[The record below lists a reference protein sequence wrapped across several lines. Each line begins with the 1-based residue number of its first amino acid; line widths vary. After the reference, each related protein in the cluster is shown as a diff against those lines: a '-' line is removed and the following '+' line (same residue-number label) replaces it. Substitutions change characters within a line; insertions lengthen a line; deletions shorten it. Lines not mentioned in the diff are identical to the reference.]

1 MEKLG
6 HTESDRIG
14 FRYFPDTIHYR
25 ESDLQIWLPE
35 LQSLGAHW
43 LVLETP
49 SDRAIPETFLRG
61 LIKAGIQP
69 VLQMRLPLNGEVPDL
84 TTLFQVYASW
94 GVEYL
99 SPFDQPNTLE
109 AWGNGGWVQ
118 QKLVSRF
125 LDAFIPL
132 AEKIHQAGMQPV
144 FPALEPGGN
153 FWDTVFLRS
162 ALQGIR
168 DRGHTRLLNDLVLGA
183 YAWPGSLPLDWG
195 AGGPAAWPD
204 VHPYDTPEGQQD
216 HLGFRIFDWYGQ
228 IAEKVTGRIPR
239 ILVMGTGVHV
249 DKHIDEVEQARL
261 NAEIAAQLDDEEAIP
276 ANVIAACFAS
286 ISIGEDDPLIGQA
299 WYSPDGDQKEVV
311 AAFKSLFAPKA
322 PAVLQEEAPEER
334 LAEEPA
340 ENAAEPVNLQ
350 KPITHYL
357 LLPHP
362 RWGNPDW
369 FLKVTRSF
377 IKKYAPTCGYSIKEA
392 FFAKRVTIVG
402 GIQVFPENL
411 KAELEKNGAEVIQIT
426 GDGTEIATQMA
437 EL

>member
-6 HTESDRIG
+6 RTHSERIG

-25 ESDLQIWLPE
+25 ESDLQTWLPE

-43 LVLETP
+43 LVLEAP

-69 VLQMRLPLNGEVPDL
+69 VLQMRLPLNGQVGDL

-94 GVEYL
+94 GVEFL
-99 SPFDQPNTLE
+99 CPFDRPNTQE

-132 AEKIHQAGMQPV
+132 AEKIYQAGMQPV

-162 ALQGIR
+162 ALQGIK

-183 YAWPGSLPLDWG
+183 YAWPGNLPLDWG
-195 AGGPAAWPD
+195 AGGSDAWPD
-204 VHPYDTPEGQQD
+204 VHPYDTPEGHQD

-239 ILVMGTGVHV
+239 ILILGTGAHV
-249 DKHIDEVEQARL
+249 DRQINARSPCP
-261 NAEIAAQLDDEEAIP
+261 AEYRDRR
-276 ANVIAACFAS
+276 
-286 ISIGEDDPLIGQA
+286 SIGRPG
-299 WYSPDGDQKEVV
+299 
-311 AAFKSLFAPKA
+311 
-322 PAVLQEEAPEER
+322 
-334 LAEEPA
+334 
-340 ENAAEPVNLQ
+340 N
-350 KPITHYL
+350 
-357 LLPHP
+357 HP
-362 RWGNPDW
+362 RKCDCRLLRG
-369 FLKVTRSF
+369 
-377 IKKYAPTCGYSIKEA
+377 SI
-392 FFAKRVTIVG
+392 G
-402 GIQVFPENL
+402 
-411 KAELEKNGAEVIQIT
+411 T
-426 GDGTEIATQMA
+426 GEG
-437 EL
+437 